1 MKSLFSFFC
10 ALSLFATPWS
20 FGALW
25 QSGHGDIG
33 IGFDGTNWDPHFHFH
48 EEEGEHEGEEHK
60 DDDHDDHEGDED
72 HDHDHEGDNH
82 PIIDGE
88 EATQEEYE
96 IDALTL
102 LVSGGRLPGAGVT
115 DSGAADIYVLAQDE
129 SLAVAQGTPWVGIAV
144 EEIAPG
150 LLLDDLVTLS
160 LVDVSGPG
168 VYSLW
173 TTDSFGGDSVL
184 MSSALGSDAPDS
196 VALPLEPGHYHF
208 NMGFSEEGIY
218 DVTFNSSGTTVDGV
232 ETNTDFTVQFNVVP
246 EPSSLLLL
254 SLGAVAALRRRRR

>member
-1 MKSLFSFFC
+1 MKFLFSSIC
-10 ALSLFATPWS
+10 MLSLLASQWS
-20 FGALW
+20 LGALW

-33 IGFDGTNWDPHFHFH
+33 IGFDGTDWDPHFHFH

-60 DDDHDDHEGDED
+60 DDDDHEGED
-72 HDHDHEGDNH
+72 DHDHEGDNH

-88 EATQEEYE
+88 EATEEEYE

-102 LVSGGRLPGAGVT
+102 LVSGGRLPGAGVA

-150 LLLDDLVTLS
+150 LLLNDLVTLS

-196 VALPLEPGHYHF
+196 VALPLDPGHYHF

-232 ETNTDFTVQFNVVP
+232 ETGTDFTVSFNVVP
-246 EPSSLLLL
+246 EPSSVLLLA
-254 SLGAVAALRRRRR
+254 LGAFATLRRRRV

>member
-1 MKSLFSFFC
+1 MKFLFSSVC
-10 ALSLFATPWS
+10 ILSLLASQWS
-20 FGALW
+20 LGALW

-33 IGFDGTNWDPHFHFH
+33 IGFDGTDWDPHFHFH

-60 DDDHDDHEGDED
+60 DDDDHDDHEGEE
-72 HDHDHEGDNH
+72 DHDHEGDNH

-88 EATQEEYE
+88 EATEEEYE

-102 LVSGGRLPGAGVT
+102 LVSGGRLPGAGVA

-150 LLLDDLVTLS
+150 LLLNDLVTLS

-168 VYSLW
+168 VYSLDHRLFW
-173 TTDSFGGDSVL
+173 WRQCSHV
-184 MSSALGSDAPDS
+184 
-196 VALPLEPGHYHF
+196 
-208 NMGFSEEGIY
+208 
-218 DVTFNSSGTTVDGV
+218 
-232 ETNTDFTVQFNVVP
+232 
-246 EPSSLLLL
+246 
-254 SLGAVAALRRRRR
+254 

>member
-1 MKSLFSFFC
+1 MKFLFSSIC
-10 ALSLFATPWS
+10 MLSLLASQWS
-20 FGALW
+20 LGALW
-25 QSGHGDIG
+25 QSGHGDLG
-33 IGFDGTNWDPHFHFH
+33 IGFDGTDWDPHFHFH

-60 DDDHDDHEGDED
+60 DDDDHEGED
-72 HDHDHEGDNH
+72 DHDHEGDNH

-88 EATQEEYE
+88 EATEEEYE

-102 LVSGGRLPGAGVT
+102 LVSGGRLPGAGVA
-115 DSGAADIYVLAQDE
+115 DSGAADVYVLAQTE
-129 SLAVAQGTPWVGIAV
+129 SLAVEQGSPWVGIAV

-196 VALPLEPGHYHF
+196 VALPLDPGHYHF

-232 ETNTDFTVQFNVVP
+232 ETGTDFTVSFNVVP
-246 EPSSLLLL
+246 EPSSVLLLA
-254 SLGAVAALRRRRR
+254 LGAFATLRRRRV

>member
-1 MKSLFSFFC
+1 MKFLFSSVC
-10 ALSLFATPWS
+10 ILSLLASQWS
-20 FGALW
+20 LGALW

-33 IGFDGTNWDPHFHFH
+33 IGFDGTDWDPHFHFH

-60 DDDHDDHEGDED
+60 DDDDHEGEE
-72 HDHDHEGDNH
+72 DHDHEGDNH

-88 EATQEEYE
+88 EATEEEYE

-102 LVSGGRLPGAGVT
+102 LVSGGRLPGAGVA

-150 LLLDDLVTLS
+150 LLLNDLVTLS

-232 ETNTDFTVQFNVVP
+232 ETGTDFTVSFNVVP
-246 EPSSLLLL
+246 EPSSVLLLA
-254 SLGAVAALRRRRR
+254 LGAFATLRRRRV